1 MIPIYVNLLRLPSGV
16 LMARP
21 ASSVHQA
28 MQVVL
33 SDEQSAQVLEAL
45 AQHNRDVD
53 TLAQGYG
60 AWVIRHLKI
69 SPMNNTYLTI
79 VNNLKDHD
87 LTERLVLVLHTY
99 SQMLEIDLG
108 AVELHLLNQSL
119 ADEDLYIPEP
129 KEVDPESYRPLPWE
143 D

>member
-21 ASSVHQA
+21 ATSVYQE

-33 SDEQSAQVLEAL
+33 SDEQTAQVLEAL

-53 TLAQGYG
+53 ALAQSYG
-60 AWVIRHLKI
+60 AWAIRQLKL
-69 SPMNNTYLTI
+69 SPMTNTYLTI
-79 VNNLKDHD
+79 VNDVCNH
-87 LTERLVLVLHTY
+87 TEQLVLVMHTY

-129 KEVDPESYRPLPWE
+129 KEADPESYRPLPWE